1 MRRNH
6 ALARTLN
13 TVFFASMLCAGLLI
27 SSASTAHAR
36 GARRGGTGLGLS
48 LGDPTGINFKTFVG
62 SSTAFDATAG
72 LGFLGGNHLA
82 LNAGLVWH
90 NALGGLGGAP
100 VDWYYGL
107 GAKLGYYDH
116 DHDHHK
122 HHNHDHDHLR
132 LGARAPLGVS
142 VMLTGV
148 PIDIFL
154 EVAAGLWVVEHVDFD
169 LDGAIGFRYWF

>member
-1 MRRNH
+1 MRR
-6 ALARTLN
+6 
-13 TVFFASMLCAGLLI
+13 LLFI
-27 SSASTAHAR
+27 CLILLASTSIAHAR
-36 GARRGGTGLGLS
+36 GAKRGGTGLGLS

-107 GAKLGYYDH
+107 GGKLGIYDH
-116 DHDHHK
+116 DNRKRD
-122 HHNHDHDHLR
+122 DDDRDELR

-154 EVAAGLWVVEHVDFD
+154 EIAAGLWVIGDVDLD
-169 LDGAIGFRYWF
+169 LDGAIGVRYWF